1 MRLVPVIARFYG
13 ITINEV
19 GMTQKQ
25 LSETTGFYQG
35 DISKIERGLS
45 NPSVITLKRLAEGLG
60 AELNIEFVFK
70 G

>member
-1 MRLVPVIARFYG
+1 
-13 ITINEV
+13 
-19 GMTQKQ
+19 MTQKQ
-25 LSETTGFYQG
+25 LSETTGIYQG